1 MPLSGEPVRPL
12 RLGLVGLGGATTLML
27 PTLTRHPGIRIV
39 AGTDSRPDARE
50 RFMRDFGAPAYETAD
65 QLCAANEVE
74 AVYIATPHRFH
85 AQHAIAAA
93 EHRKHIIVEKPMAL
107 TLAECDA
114 MITACEHNGV
124 HLIVGHTHGFDAPI
138 LKIREIVRT
147 GELGPLAMINT
158 WAYNDY
164 LYRPRWPEE
173 LKTELGGGIIFN
185 QVPHQV
191 EIVRLIGG
199 GLARSVRSMA
209 WVLDPA
215 RATEGSHVTF
225 LQFADG
231 SAASMVFS
239 GYDQFDSDEFH
250 FWIDESG
257 REKRPGAHGRTREA
271 YLATGGSEAEHALKR
286 SRAYGLDRG
295 IDTLRGSDAAQ
306 VHHGHFGVTIVTCA
320 KGDLR
325 PSADGVLI
333 YGDNGL
339 VEIRVDPAKAFPD
352 RSGVVDELIESIAR
366 DQPPL
371 HNGRWGKATLEV
383 CLAMLVSARERREV
397 TLSFQVADQNG

>member
-1 MPLSGEPVRPL
+1 MMRPL
-12 RLGLVGLGGATTLML
+12 RLGLIGLGGATTLML

-39 AGTDSRPDARE
+39 AGADPRPDARE
-50 RFMRDFGAPAYETAD
+50 HFTCDFGAPAYETAD
-65 QLCAANEVE
+65 ELCAAGDVE
-74 AVYIATPHRFH
+74 AVYIATPHRLH

-114 MITACEHNGV
+114 MITAAERNGV

-138 LKIREIVRT
+138 LKIREIVRA

-215 RATEGSHVTF
+215 RPTEGSHVTF

-239 GYDQFDSDEFH
+239 GYDRFDSDEFH
-250 FWIDESG
+250 FWIDEAGKTAG
-257 REKRPGAHGRTREA
+257 RPRTNA
-271 YLATGGSEAEHALKR
+271 
-286 SRAYGLDRG
+286 
-295 IDTLRGSDAAQ
+295 
-306 VHHGHFGVTIVTCA
+306 
-320 KGDLR
+320 
-325 PSADGVLI
+325 
-333 YGDNGL
+333 
-339 VEIRVDPAKAFPD
+339 
-352 RSGVVDELIESIAR
+352 
-366 DQPPL
+366 
-371 HNGRWGKATLEV
+371 
-383 CLAMLVSARERREV
+383 
-397 TLSFQVADQNG
+397 